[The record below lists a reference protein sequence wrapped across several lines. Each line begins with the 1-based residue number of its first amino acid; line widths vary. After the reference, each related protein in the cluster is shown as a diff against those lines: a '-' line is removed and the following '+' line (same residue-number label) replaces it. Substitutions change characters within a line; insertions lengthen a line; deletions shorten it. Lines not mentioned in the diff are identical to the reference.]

1 MSDFLNWKAAI
12 KNGGTARIEILVFG
26 GSTVLNGAAA
36 CRAIYYLK
44 NLRLFFGPVLKKYS
58 ESKK

>member
-26 GSTVLNGAAA
+26 GSAVQIDAAA